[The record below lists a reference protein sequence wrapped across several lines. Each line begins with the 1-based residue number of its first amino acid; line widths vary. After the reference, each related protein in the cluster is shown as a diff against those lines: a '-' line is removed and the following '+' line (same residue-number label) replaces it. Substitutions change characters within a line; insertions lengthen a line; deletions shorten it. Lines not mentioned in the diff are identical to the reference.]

1 MTITVGVF
9 DAKTRLSEL
18 LDKVSAGDEVIITK
32 RGHAIARL
40 VPMDDGGSSV
50 EAALAALLEVRG
62 RSLHGPESIRDLIDE
77 GRRW

>member
-18 LDKVSAGDEVIITK
+18 LERVNAGEEVIITK

-40 VPMDDGGSSV
+40 VAMDDGSSAV
-50 EAALAALLEVRG
+50 EAALAALFEVRARALPG
-62 RSLHGPESIRDLIDE
+62 TETIRELIDE

>member
-32 RGHAIARL
+32 RGQAIARL

-62 RSLHGPESIRDLIDE
+62 RSLTGPESIRDLIDE

>member
-32 RGHAIARL
+32 RGRAIARL
-40 VPMDDGGSSV
+40 VPMDDGGRSV

-62 RSLHGPESIRDLIDE
+62 RSLPGPESIRDLIDE

>member
-18 LDKVSAGDEVIITK
+18 LDKVNAGDEVIITK

-50 EAALAALLEVRG
+50 EAALAALLEIRG
-62 RSLHGPESIRDLIDE
+62 RSLPGPESIRDLIDE